1 MTIQTMNKAILRGRK
16 ACQVA
21 PNSPA
26 SSRSPRYVSHGPGVS
41 LGDIDRWPTD
51 SESDGASRRKE
62 SPNGPRQV
70 LRRLALTG
78 ASPKGCRQPCM
89 CPKRSLWIHHSRCDH
104 FEGTESDIDTS
115 CDESSYVSSDANKNH
130 SYDQDH
136 QYHRHRSGVN
146 AVLPWLASTTSG
158 GPLSDDDY
166 DDDEDYDE
174 VDDRSMEVDTEEEED
189 DDDEDSEDESHQLQ
203 PVPSRPRS
211 VPSNSPNHTS
221 QFPELA
227 NLPPLPQPPAG
238 FVPLPAITMPN
249 GQVIDPVHYSNANPT
264 VLGLENLGLFD
275 FLRGWAAQAHFG
287 IASGLGGPNI
297 HEVLRQERVNRRE
310 ISYDDLR
317 GDRCDFQGLDWLSM
331 GTTRSAA
338 RSRRQYTYRN
348 YVNRQDSDKWNTRH
362 CSCSGREES
371 NFFKFKRT
379 SFQNDVCLA
388 HFQLR
393 SVLGCPTRT
402 NAFYPGRTGIRRF
415 NTLSGKTDTF
425 LEIPEFSMTGS
436 TVTTLDADLGVVM
449 CGTFEGNYVV
459 KAVESEEPGPDAKGQ
474 ISAYESGI
482 TNHIKIEQS
491 RSSSSPT
498 AAIASN
504 DDFLRLYDF
513 ATDTFVA
520 KRRYP
525 VAMNCTALSPNKT
538 MRALVG
544 DSDKILI
551 TDDNTGKIQ
560 FQLSG
565 HRDYGFACAWS
576 DDGYTLATGSQDMA
590 IKIWDARYWS
600 SNSGVCQP
608 LHTIKSELA
617 GARTLK
623 FSLVGSGPPVLVA
636 AEEADFVNIIDAKS
650 YNTKQTIDVF
660 GEICGAS
667 FTNEGQNLNILCRD
681 SHRGGLLQFE
691 RCGGGLEKL
700 HGLPRETVWLA
711 DNDALEPF

>member
-1 MTIQTMNKAILRGRK
+1 M
-16 ACQVA
+16 
-21 PNSPA
+21 
-26 SSRSPRYVSHGPGVS
+26 
-41 LGDIDRWPTD
+41 
-51 SESDGASRRKE
+51 
-62 SPNGPRQV
+62 
-70 LRRLALTG
+70 
-78 ASPKGCRQPCM
+78 
-89 CPKRSLWIHHSRCDH
+89 WIHHSRCSH

-115 CDESSYVSSDANKNH
+115 CDESSYASSDASR
-130 SYDQDH
+130 SYPFEQSSH
-136 QYHRHRSGVN
+136 YHPHRAGVH
-146 AVLPWLASTTSG
+146 AVLPWLQSTTSG
-158 GPLSDDDY
+158 DQSSDDD
-166 DDDEDYDE
+166 DDSNMDSE
-174 VDDRSMEVDTEEEED
+174 
-189 DDDEDSEDESHQLQ
+189 EDSEEESQQ
-203 PVPSRPRS
+203 RQQTPPRPGS
-211 VPSNSPNHTS
+211 TSPNRPNHAS

-238 FVPLPAITMPN
+238 YVPLPAITMPN
-249 GQVIDPVHYSNANPT
+249 GQVIDAVHYSNANPT

-275 FLRGWAAQAHFG
+275 FLRGWAAQTHFG
-287 IASGLGGPNI
+287 VASGLGGPNI

-362 CSCSGREES
+362 CSCSGKEES

-415 NTLSGKTDTF
+415 NTLSGRTDTF
-425 LEIPEFSMTGS
+425 LEMPEFSMTGS
-436 TVTTLDADLGVVM
+436 TVTTLDADFGILM

-459 KAVESEEPGPDAKGQ
+459 KSIESESPGADAKGQ
-474 ISAYESGI
+474 VSAYESGI
-482 TNHIKIEQS
+482 TNHIKVEQS

-513 ATDTFVA
+513 ATDVFVA
-520 KRRYP
+520 RRRYP
-525 VAMNCTALSPNKT
+525 VAMNCTALSPDKT

-590 IKIWDARYWS
+590 IKIWDARYFS
-600 SNSGVCQP
+600 SSHACQP

-623 FSLVGSGPPVLVA
+623 FSPVGSGPPVLVA
-636 AEEADFVNIIDAKS
+636 AEEADFVNIIDAKL